1 LLPTSLILAFSLTG
15 ESAATGLATGADDAS
30 SAFLAASHWSSNDEV
45 TVTGVRG
52 A

>member
-1 LLPTSLILAFSLTG
+1 LLPISWILAFSLIG
-15 ESAATGLATGADDAS
+15 DSAATGLATDADDAS